1 MKVYVFGNPDL
12 DLDNRPFLVA
22 ENFKDFPGIEFEFIN
37 PNEDLNL
44 NPQTQAIIIDTIFGL
59 KKITLLS
66 NSDIAKLIPPPRN
79 TAHDYDLGFQ
89 LKYLQKL
96 GRLPPIIIIGLPP
109 TGFLNYDLIHSIF
122 KKLVA
127 QDIHGS

>member
-1 MKVYVFGNPDL
+1 MKVYVCGNPDL

-22 ENFKDFPGIEFEFIN
+22 KKFKDFPNLDFEFIN

-44 NPQTQAIIIDTIFGL
+44 NPQKQAIIMDTIFGL
-59 KKITLLS
+59 EKITLLS
-66 NSDIAKLIPPPRN
+66 NSDLDKLIPPPRT

-89 LKYLQKL
+89 LKYLQKINQ
-96 GRLPPIIIIGLPP
+96 LPPITIVGLPP
-109 TGFLNYDLIHSIF
+109 TGPLDYDLIHSIF